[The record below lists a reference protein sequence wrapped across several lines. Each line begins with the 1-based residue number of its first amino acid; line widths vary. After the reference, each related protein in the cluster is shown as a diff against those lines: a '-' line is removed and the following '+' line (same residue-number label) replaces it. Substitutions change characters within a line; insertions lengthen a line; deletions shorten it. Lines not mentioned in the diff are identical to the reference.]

1 MWLDLGELSTE
12 SEKSAIVIY
21 YWLVGSTPL
30 KNMSSSAGKMKFTIY
45 GKIKNV
51 PNHQPVYKFI
61 CVEHLQRSG
70 RASLVTRKGS
80 PEQGVSAHKCTNALR
95 QFWRK
100 PSVLQLYR
108 FYVFDTHRRRP

>member
-1 MWLDLGELSTE
+1 MWLALGELSTE

-21 YWLVGSTPL
+21 YWLVVSTPL
-30 KNMSSSAGKMKFTIY
+30 KNMSSSAGMMKFTIY

-61 CVEHLQRSG
+61 GVKHVQRSG